1 MRTLSEITAAVRQ
14 GDPVTGDELRYAVV
28 AYDVM
33 VAQMELPNGP
43 ARPGRSTTSRR
54 RTTTPREYIGQAN
67 DPAFPDARQWYAAMR
82 GAGNEKKTLDKFK
95 TCGACDGA
103 GLYNAGLG
111 QTRNCNTCSGSGLV
125 PAG

>member
-1 MRTLSEITAAVRQ
+1 MRTLSQITAAVRQ

-33 VAQMELPNGP
+33 VAQMELPNDP
-43 ARPGRSTTSRR
+43 ARLFHYFQAADND
-54 RTTTPREYIGQAN
+54 PREYIGQAN
-67 DPAFPDARQWYAAMR
+67 DPAFPDARRWYTAMH
-82 GAGNEKKTLDKFK
+82 
-95 TCGACDGA
+95 GACDGA

-125 PAG
+125 PVG

>member
-33 VAQMELPNGP
+33 VAQMELPNDP
-43 ARPGRSTTSRR
+43 KRLFHYFQAADND
-54 RTTTPREYIGQAN
+54 PREYIGQAN
-67 DPAFPDARQWYAAMR
+67 DPAFPDARRWYAAMH
-82 GAGNEKKTLDKFK
+82 GAGDEKKTLDRFK
-95 TCGACDGA
+95 TCGACDGV

-111 QTRNCNTCSGSGLV
+111 QTLNCNTCSGSGLV

>member
-1 MRTLSEITAAVRQ
+1 MRTLSQITAAVRQ
-14 GDPVTGDELRYAVV
+14 GDPATGDELRYAVV

-33 VAQMELPNGP
+33 VAQMELPNDP
-43 ARPGRSTTSRR
+43 ARLFHYFQAADND
-54 RTTTPREYIGQAN
+54 PREYIGQAN
-67 DPAFPDARQWYAAMR
+67 DPAFPGARQWYAAMH

-111 QTRNCNTCSGSGLV
+111 QTRNCNTCDGSGLV
-125 PAG
+125 AAG